1 MVPASPAAQAGVQE
15 GDILEAVDDR
25 DVSGVSSQQLLD
37 LLRGA
42 EGQPV
47 KLRLR
52 RGGEGGSVVEITV
65 VRGRYRDAPLTMR
78 VLPEGVCVFRLSSFP
93 ISFVLESLA
102 FMATSTISAN
112 RLGANGIATILV
124 RYDVGSA
131 QTISGSA
138 RWQVR
143 SGSPRA
149 LRCVAVHLSPCGS
162 RVKKPN
168 AESVSASS
176 TAKLP
181 S

>member
-1 MVPASPAAQAGVQE
+1 
-15 GDILEAVDDR
+15 
-25 DVSGVSSQQLLD
+25 
-37 LLRGA
+37 
-42 EGQPV
+42 
-47 KLRLR
+47 
-52 RGGEGGSVVEITV
+52 
-65 VRGRYRDAPLTMR
+65 
-78 VLPEGVCVFRLSSFP
+78 
-93 ISFVLESLA
+93 
-102 FMATSTISAN
+102 MATSTISAN

-168 AESVSASS
+168 AAYGFAGRSALERMLGGRVVDL
-176 TAKLP
+176 ADVRRYLDAERG
-181 S
+181 